1 MTVQKIITNTS
12 YTYWLPCITEELL
25 DLQMYHYHIACCS
38 CQSKLKDT
46 LLTCY
51 SRYDHVTSF
60 KHNLA
65 GKEMLFVHRCPF
77 FISQLHGIFSYDIY
91 KYKNFKV
98 WSKFHGRFCSQLSSV
113 EAFESE
119 FNFTQVHSFFF
130 LLFAWSTRLD
140 VSTSIFFHKS
150 TIFFFAQSSQTV
162 IKCWT
167 KISGAL

>member
-25 DLQMYHYHIACCS
+25 VLQMYHYHIACCS

-91 KYKNFKV
+91 IYIKFLKSEANSTGGFVHNFHPLRHLNLNLISPRCIV
-98 WSKFHGRFCSQLSSV
+98 
-113 EAFESE
+113 
-119 FNFTQVHSFFF
+119 FFF
-130 LLFAWSTRLD
+130 FSLLGLRA
-140 VSTSIFFHKS
+140 
-150 TIFFFAQSSQTV
+150 
-162 IKCWT
+162 
-167 KISGAL
+167 

>member
-1 MTVQKIITNTS
+1 
-12 YTYWLPCITEELL
+12 
-25 DLQMYHYHIACCS
+25 MYHYHIACCS

-65 GKEMLFVHRCPF
+65 GKEMLYVHRCPF

-91 KYKNFKV
+91 IYIKFLKSEANSTGGFVHNFHLLRHLNLNLISPRCIV
-98 WSKFHGRFCSQLSSV
+98 
-113 EAFESE
+113 
-119 FNFTQVHSFFF
+119 FF

>member
-1 MTVQKIITNTS
+1 
-12 YTYWLPCITEELL
+12 
-25 DLQMYHYHIACCS
+25 MYHYHIACCS

-65 GKEMLFVHRCPF
+65 GKEMLYVHRCPF

-91 KYKNFKV
+91 IYIKFLKSEANSTGGFVHNFHPLRHLNLNLISPRCIVFFSSLCLVYAPRCIDFYFLPQKYY
-98 WSKFHGRFCSQLSSV
+98 
-113 EAFESE
+113 
-119 FNFTQVHSFFF
+119 
-130 LLFAWSTRLD
+130 
-140 VSTSIFFHKS
+140 
-150 TIFFFAQSSQTV
+150 FFFAQSSQTV

>member
-1 MTVQKIITNTS
+1 MRERVEATCILVLILIEQLTTCYIWLTLYVKEEITNSTRCNMNKQNNENRPLHFMKKKFASSLYTIFSLLKCLNSIAIQLQNKVLTVQKIITNTW

-65 GKEMLFVHRCPF
+65 GKEMLYVHRCPF
-77 FISQLHGIFSYDIY
+77 F
-91 KYKNFKV
+91 
-98 WSKFHGRFCSQLSSV
+98 
-113 EAFESE
+113 
-119 FNFTQVHSFFF
+119 
-130 LLFAWSTRLD
+130 
-140 VSTSIFFHKS
+140 TS
-150 TIFFFAQSSQTV
+150 
-162 IKCWT
+162 
-167 KISGAL
+167 